1 MSESQITVLAIDDDD
16 YIRQSYLDCLE
27 DFEYNVFT
35 AENGRVGLDIYEA
48 KKDQIDIIIVD
59 LRMPEVDGF
68 QVVAYVTKSN
78 PQLPIIVVSG
88 NGVIKEAVQA
98 LHQGAWDYILK
109 PIEDFNV
116 LIHAVDKC
124 LEKARLIKENKQ
136 YQENLEAMV
145 EERTNELNQ
154 ANEELTK
161 HKHHL
166 QELVDDRTSE
176 LNESLEKL
184 NKTKDYLIQSEKM
197 AALGGLVAGVAH
209 EINTPVG
216 IGVTAAS
223 HLTGETNKFLKSYH
237 DGGLTRSEM
246 DAYLK
251 TVTDSAD
258 MILSNMNR
266 AADLIHSFKQVA
278 VDQSSDSLREFN
290 VKEYLQ
296 EIFSSLNPKFKNTNI
311 ELHIECADDL
321 QVYSYP
327 GAISQI
333 ITNLAINSL
342 VHGFEGKEHGEI
354 IASVLLDG
362 DNLKIIYSDT
372 GVGIPQEHINKI
384 FDPFFTTKRGLGGSG
399 LGLHIVFN
407 IVMQTLNGSI
417 DCHSQ
422 PDKGTTFTI
431 AFPCTEHPFRHE

>member
-1 MSESQITVLAIDDDD
+1 MNESQITVLAIDDDE

-27 DFEYNVFT
+27 DFEYKVYI
-35 AENGRVGLDIYEA
+35 AENGRVGLDIFNE
-48 KKDQIDIIIVD
+48 KQDEIDIIIVD

-68 QVVAYVTKSN
+68 QVLAHVKEAS
-78 PQLPIIVVSG
+78 PDLPIIVVSG

-116 LIHAVDKC
+116 LMHAVDNC
-124 LEKARLIKENKQ
+124 LDKAQLKKENKE
-136 YQENLEAMV
+136 YQENLESMV
-145 EERTNELNQ
+145 HDRTTELNL

-161 HKHHL
+161 HKMHL
-166 QELVDDRTSE
+166 QDLVDDRTSE
-176 LNESLEKL
+176 LNESLDKL

-223 HLTGETNKFLKSYH
+223 HLSGATEKFIKSYK
-237 DGGLTRSEM
+237 DGDITRSEL
-246 DAYLK
+246 DNFLK
-251 TVTDSAD
+251 IVTDSSE
-258 MILSNMNR
+258 MILTNMHR

-290 VKEYLQ
+290 IKEYLN
-296 EIFSSLNPKFKNTNI
+296 EIFSSLKPKFKNTNI
-311 ELHIECADDL
+311 EIIVECDEEL
-321 QVYSYP
+321 SIYSYP

-333 ITNLAINSL
+333 VTNLALNSL
-342 VHGFEGKEHGEI
+342 VHAFDGLPKGKI
-354 IASVLLDG
+354 IVSVQKDG
-362 DNLKIIYSDT
+362 DNLKIIYSDK
-372 GVGIPQEHINKI
+372 GKGIPQDNLAKI

-407 IVMQTLNGSI
+407 LVIQTLNGSI
-417 DCHSQ
+417 DCHSL
-422 PDKGTTFTI
+422 PNEGTTFTI
-431 AFPCTEHPFRHE
+431 VFPYQEYQLKS